1 MPQGYLFAS
10 YSFYCS
16 EIHIFFFIKLSNF
29 PFSKNQEGFNCM
41 EVQQTITTIPG
52 LKNSSMQYKHTFSLD
67 IRIKESMMHQI
78 CTAKK
83 YESIKRKLYCM
94 DPLQPL

>member
-1 MPQGYLFAS
+1 M
-10 YSFYCS
+10 
-16 EIHIFFFIKLSNF
+16 EIQH
-29 PFSKNQEGFNCM
+29 M
-41 EVQQTITTIPG
+41 ITTIPR
-52 LKNSSMQYKHTFSLD
+52 LRNSSMQYKHTFSLD